1 MENHQIAAIF
11 NEMADLLEIKGDT
24 PFRIRAYRRA
34 AEAVRQL
41 PEDAAT
47 MLRADTLGDIPG
59 IGSGT
64 LERIRQIVDSGDC
77 DDRRELARTVPPGL
91 LELLEVEGVGP
102 RTVALVHRELGIG
115 SLDEL
120 EAMARADRIAPL
132 PRMGARSQTRL
143 LQAIEAHRRRAGRIR
158 LGDALPLGQAL
169 VQALALLPGVQRVEL
184 AGSSR
189 RRRATIGDLDVLVAA
204 TEVDPVMDRFV
215 ALPGVAQT
223 LLRGETRCSV
233 KLEQGL
239 QVDLRVVELDCFGAA
254 LHHFT
259 GSQLHNVAIR
269 DRGKRRGL
277 RINEYGVFRA
287 GTGRRV
293 GGARERD
300 VFEAVG
306 LPPIPPELR
315 EARGEI
321 EAAEAGALPALVEE
335 RDLRGDLHMHTDA
348 TDGRSTLR
356 EMVEAAA
363 ARGHEYVAIT
373 DHSRALV
380 VTRGLDEERLER
392 QVRRIRALEQ
402 ELGTVRIFAG
412 IEVDILADGELDLP
426 PPVLER
432 LDWVIA
438 SVHSSFDLPRE
449 AMTGRLLRAMR
460 SGVVD
465 CLGHPSGRLL
475 GRRDGYAVDL
485 DRVIQQARELG
496 MALELNSFP
505 DRLDLDARR
514 CRQARELG
522 VPVVINSDAHH
533 VSQLQVLRYG
543 VYTARR
549 GWLEPGDVLN
559 AGGVAAI
566 ERFSARRHSSA
577 RGRG

>member
-169 VQALALLPGVQRVEL
+169 VQALAQLPGVQRVEL

-223 LLRGETRCSV
+223 LLRGETRC
-233 KLEQGL
+233 
-239 QVDLRVVELDCFGAA
+239 
-254 LHHFT
+254 
-259 GSQLHNVAIR
+259 R
-269 DRGKRRGL
+269 DR
-277 RINEYGVFRA
+277 N
-287 GTGRRV
+287 
-293 GGARERD
+293 
-300 VFEAVG
+300 
-306 LPPIPPELR
+306 
-315 EARGEI
+315 
-321 EAAEAGALPALVEE
+321 
-335 RDLRGDLHMHTDA
+335 
-348 TDGRSTLR
+348 STR
-356 EMVEAAA
+356 
-363 ARGHEYVAIT
+363 
-373 DHSRALV
+373 
-380 VTRGLDEERLER
+380 
-392 QVRRIRALEQ
+392 
-402 ELGTVRIFAG
+402 
-412 IEVDILADGELDLP
+412 
-426 PPVLER
+426 
-432 LDWVIA
+432 
-438 SVHSSFDLPRE
+438 
-449 AMTGRLLRAMR
+449 
-460 SGVVD
+460 
-465 CLGHPSGRLL
+465 
-475 GRRDGYAVDL
+475 
-485 DRVIQQARELG
+485 
-496 MALELNSFP
+496 LNS
-505 DRLDLDARR
+505 
-514 CRQARELG
+514 
-522 VPVVINSDAHH
+522 SHY
-533 VSQLQVLRYG
+533 S
-543 VYTARR
+543 
-549 GWLEPGDVLN
+549 
-559 AGGVAAI
+559 
-566 ERFSARRHSSA
+566 
-577 RGRG
+577 